1 MTPVTD
7 TLAPR
12 SPVWPWAALVTV
24 GGVIATAHGLYVAA
38 TEAGQPDV
46 VAVLYPLIIDGLALV
61 AYVATRRLSSAV
73 YPWLVVVI
81 AAGLSGLAQGVNL
94 AKGEE
99 PWTVE
104 WWLRFGVGAAPA
116 VAALTAAHL
125 LWLVGRPRVE
135 TGDREDAPTDAGGPG
150 DHPKS
155 PNPGPSAPALNG
167 NGHGGGSRSKG
178 VPLQQVMATAV
189 VAETKNKKRPSRPE
203 LATMAGCSLATAGNA
218 RRALGWTTEEG

>member
-1 MTPVTD
+1 VKD
-7 TLAPR
+7 TLASPR
-12 SPVWPWAALVTV
+12 HPVWPWAALVTV

-135 TGDREDAPTDAGGPG
+135 TGDREDAPTYADGPG
-150 DHPKS
+150 DHPVS

-167 NGHGGGSRSKG
+167 NGHGGGNKRSAAISAIAAHKA
-178 VPLQQVMATAV
+178 ATG
-189 VAETKNKKRPSRPE
+189 RPPTPE
-203 LATMAGCSLATAGNA
+203 WLADKVGCSERTAA
-218 RRALGWTTEEG
+218 RALADTRRG

>member
-1 MTPVTD
+1 VKD
-7 TLAPR
+7 TLAPPR

-167 NGHGGGSRSKG
+167 NGHGETNLAKALRVLGDEVRQGRRPGRRQLAAMADVHESTARDALALTKKG
-178 VPLQQVMATAV
+178 
-189 VAETKNKKRPSRPE
+189 
-203 LATMAGCSLATAGNA
+203 
-218 RRALGWTTEEG
+218 